1 MKTVLP
7 LVVVLL
13 LPVVALAADKPKGK
27 TKAGPKK
34 LKPGAVDV
42 TMPFPP
48 SVLTGD
54 GELICNISD
63 KENGH
68 QKLTITY
75 GGGLEFDV
83 AVSPIVDGR
92 VTAAGPEKG
101 GSYRFTSHLAK
112 PKTSS
117 FVKH

>member
-34 LKPGAVDV
+34 LEPGAVDV

-83 AVSPIVDGR
+83 AVSTEGGNGIVTS
-92 VTAAGPEKG
+92 TAPGFSFFGP
-101 GSYRFTSHLAK
+101 A
-112 PKTSS
+112 
-117 FVKH
+117 FVLPLG

>member
-1 MKTVLP
+1 MKTALP
-7 LVVVLL
+7 FVVALL
-13 LPVVALAADKPKGK
+13 LPAVARGGEPQAPPQAAAPAPKEKPKGK
-27 TKAGPKK
+27 AKAGPKK

-48 SVLTGD
+48 AVLTGD

-68 QKLTITY
+68 QKLTIIY

-83 AVSPIVDGR
+83 AVSSIVDGR
-92 VTAAGPEKG
+92 VTA
-101 GSYRFTSHLAK
+101 
-112 PKTSS
+112 
-117 FVKH
+117 